1 MVLARRDKVYHDNE
15 GEVQK
20 RWQFEEAIKR
30 PYFHVKPLDSLQLRS
45 WHSYLDWEIGQ
56 LSNHSKESEK
66 DSTQEEGC
74 EATAQPLEASG
85 SSPFS
90 TDDSRVRLLFERC
103 LVACALYEEFW
114 TRYIRYLEPKSVD
127 ETRNVFHRA
136 CKVHLTNQ
144 PNIHMLWATFEERHN
159 DLNEARRI
167 LEDLEKK
174 IPGLAVLRLR
184 RAALERRAGQLEKS
198 EALLQEAVAESK
210 EKPILHAFY
219 SIKLARL
226 LLKLSRN
233 TEGARRILTEALE
246 ISPDNDKLHMNLLE
260 LELTG
265 DPWASA
271 EAVQDCVKRAL
282 AASLTPH
289 SKILLSQR
297 GLQHAEDY
305 SETIE
310 SVVSVYEGHQKLL
323 KDICGTKRGA
333 ENGGDEDP
341 AKLSKTIEGSAV
353 AATMPHVPMTTPP
366 PSMAGADM
374 TQSGYSGYGNWYQPQ
389 YGSYG
394 YQNTWNYNQSYY
406 PPSQ

>member
-1 MVLARRDKVYHDNE
+1 M
-15 GEVQK
+15 GEVRK

-45 WHSYLDWEIGQ
+45 WHAYLDFEMAQ
-56 LSNHSKESEK
+56 LSNHSKQNEKESA
-66 DSTQEEGC
+66 QEEGYK
-74 EATAQPLEASG
+74 ETAEPPEVSS
-85 SSPFS
+85 SSPVCV
-90 TDDSRVRLLFERC
+90 DDSRVRILLERC
-103 LVACALYEEFW
+103 LIACALYEEFW
-114 TRYIRYLEPKSVD
+114 TRYVRYLEPKSVD
-127 ETRNVFHRA
+127 ETRRVFQRA
-136 CKVHLTNQ
+136 CKVHLTHQ
-144 PNIHMLWATFEERHN
+144 PNIHMLWATFEEKHG
-159 DLNEARRI
+159 DLSEARRI
-167 LEDLEKK
+167 LADLEKTM
-174 IPGLAVLRLR
+174 PGLAVLRLR

-198 EALLQEAVAESK
+198 EALLREAVAESK
-210 EKPILHAFY
+210 EKPTLHAFY

-282 AASLTPH
+282 TASLTPQT
-289 SKILLSQR
+289 KILLSQR

-305 SETIE
+305 SKTIE

-333 ENGGDEDP
+333 ESDEDP
-341 AKLSKTIEGSAV
+341 AKLSKTLEGSAV

-366 PSMAGADM
+366 PSMAGTDM
-374 TQSGYSGYGNWYQPQ
+374 STQSGYGGYGNWYQPQ

-394 YQNTWNYNQSYY
+394 YQNTWSYNQGYY
-406 PPSQ
+406 PPS